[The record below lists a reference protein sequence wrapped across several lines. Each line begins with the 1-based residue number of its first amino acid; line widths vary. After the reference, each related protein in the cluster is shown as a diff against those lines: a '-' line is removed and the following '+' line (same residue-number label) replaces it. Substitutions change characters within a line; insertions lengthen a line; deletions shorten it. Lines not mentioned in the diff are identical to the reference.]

1 MNRIEFL
8 NAGGYA
14 YSAQLTPLAHP
25 AGSFHLHISTRWADA
40 RRPEDERM
48 AFELTLDAT
57 ALKALI
63 STLEQGL
70 NASVTN
76 SNKED

>member
-14 YSAQLTPLAHP
+14 YSAQLTPLARP
-25 AGSFHLHISTRWADA
+25 AGSFHLHISTRWANA
-40 RRPEDERM
+40 RRPEDERT

-57 ALKALI
+57 ELKTLI
-63 STLEQGL
+63 SILERGL
-70 NASVTN
+70 NASVTQQQ
-76 SNKED
+76 